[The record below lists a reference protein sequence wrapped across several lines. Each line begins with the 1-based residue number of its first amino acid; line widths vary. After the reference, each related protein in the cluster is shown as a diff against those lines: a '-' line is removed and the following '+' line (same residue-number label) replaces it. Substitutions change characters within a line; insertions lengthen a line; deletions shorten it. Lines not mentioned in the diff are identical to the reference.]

1 MYRILLAEDNPGDV
15 LLFREALKTRN
26 LRAEIHLAEDGQKA
40 IDLITGK
47 LSGDSLQPDLIVLD
61 VNLPKHTGSEVLQQ
75 IRCQEALARVPVI
88 MLTSSS
94 SPSDRERAKW
104 LGADL
109 YLQKPSDL
117 DGLLE
122 VARIIE
128 EKLGSTG

>member
-26 LRAEIHLAEDGQKA
+26 LSAEIHLAEDGQKA
-40 IDLITGK
+40 IDLITGRAPGEP
-47 LSGDSLQPDLIVLD
+47 LRPHLIVLD

-75 IRCQEALARVPVI
+75 IRCLEALSSIPVI

-109 YLQKPSDL
+109 YLQKPSDI

-122 VARIIE
+122 VAKIIE
-128 EKLGSTG
+128 EKLTSSS